1 MVLPRPVHP
10 ARHPERALTSSAAA
24 GAGLF
29 IAVVLAVGWIAL
41 WLDSFALWIVA
52 PLGAAVLARAL
63 ARDGAD
69 DAGLRLH
76 LRGNLPWYGL
86 SVLVPS
92 ACVLA
97 VLGLGAAAGEISFA
111 GLTREGEGAFI
122 GAVLAATPW
131 LFVKNVVQEVGWR
144 GYLTPKLR
152 SLGLDD
158 LVNHAT
164 VGVVWAIW
172 HIPYYI
178 GILAASSYDDYTSVE
193 LAWFLAI
200 LFPGLVAGSV
210 VLGELRLATDSV
222 WPSVIAHTVANA
234 LVFTLLFDDYVD
246 VSSAALFTP
255 GQEGLLVAAL
265 FAAAGVTMHVARV
278 RAARGAG

>member
-1 MVLPRPVHP
+1 MDLPRPV
-10 ARHPERALTSSAAA
+10 RSTSSLERALTSSAAA

-29 IAVVLAVGWIAL
+29 IAVVLAVSWIAL

-52 PLGAAVLARAL
+52 PLGAAVLAHAL
-63 ARDGAD
+63 ARDGAE
-69 DAGLRLH
+69 DAGLHLR

-97 VLGLGAAAGEISFA
+97 VVGLGGAAGEISFA
-111 GLTREGEGAFI
+111 GMTREGEGAFV
-122 GAVLAATPW
+122 GAVLAAVPW
-131 LFVKNVVQEVGWR
+131 LFVKNIVQEVGWR

-152 SLGLDD
+152 SLGLGD
-158 LVNHAT
+158 LVNHAI

-178 GILAASSYDDYTSVE
+178 GILAASSYDDYTSLE
-193 LAWFLAI
+193 LTWFLAI
-200 LFPGLVAGSV
+200 LFPGLVAGSIV
-210 VLGELRLATDSV
+210 YGELRLATDSV
-222 WPSVIAHTVANA
+222 WPPIIAHTVSNA

-246 VSSAALFTP
+246 VSSDALFTP
-255 GQEGLLVAAL
+255 GQEGVLIAAL
-265 FAAAGVTMHVARV
+265 FAAAGVAMHVARV
-278 RAARGAG
+278 RAARGAA